1 MTLYEAIQAD
11 KRKRAEMALTVAS
24 APNTVVEAKP
34 IVIDA
39 SALATLAVKVQK
51 AEADIDRLERDIEDL
66 NVLFD
71 LANQEAELY
80 HHAGNT
86 KKEAQTIKSI
96 IALRKRIY
104 KAQADLAQARLTVT
118 QTQDKMFLKGAYAW

>member
-1 MTLYEAIQAD
+1 MTLYEAIERD
-11 KRKRAEMALTVAS
+11 KRERGLVPMSS
-24 APNTVVEAKP
+24 APNTVVEAQPVVLESRVLTAMSLK
-34 IVIDA
+34 
-39 SALATLAVKVQK
+39 VKK
-51 AEADIDRLERDIEDL
+51 AEQEIDRLERDIEDL

-80 HHAGNT
+80 HHAGNI

-96 IALRKRIY
+96 IILRKRIY

>member
-1 MTLYEAIQAD
+1 MTLYEAIERD
-11 KRKRAEMALTVAS
+11 KRERGLVPMSS
-24 APNTVVEAKP
+24 APKAAVEAQP
-34 IVIDA
+34 IVLDSRVLTA
-39 SALATLAVKVQK
+39 MSLKVKK
-51 AEADIDRLERDIEDL
+51 AEQEIDRLERDIEDL

-104 KAQADLAQARLTVT
+104 KAQADLAQARLTVA

>member
-1 MTLYEAIQAD
+1 MTLYEAIERD
-11 KRKRAEMALTVAS
+11 KRERGLVPMSS
-24 APNTVVEAKP
+24 APNAVVEAQP
-34 IVIDA
+34 IVLDSRVLNA
-39 SALATLAVKVQK
+39 MSLKVKK
-51 AEADIDRLERDIEDL
+51 AEQEIDRLERDIEDL

-118 QTQDKMFLKGAYAW
+118 QTQAKIFPREGYAW

>member
-1 MTLYEAIQAD
+1 MTLYEAIERD
-11 KRKRAEMALTVAS
+11 KRERGLVPMSS
-24 APNTVVEAKP
+24 APKAVVKAQP

-39 SALATLAVKVQK
+39 SVVTALAVKMKK
-51 AEADIDRLERDIEDL
+51 AENEIDRLERDIEDL

-71 LANQEAELY
+71 LANADAELY

-104 KAQADLAQARLTVT
+104 KAQNDLAQAKLTLS
-118 QTQDKMFLKGAYAW
+118 QTQAKIFPREGYAW